1 MIFIVTYIIGDVPEL
16 TEYTIPVECESQDTL
31 TQMLANA
38 IEDKADQHTRYME
51 LCDTEPNMADFRVP
65 QEWLNNPHVKERV
78 AVHEELLGPIKVS
91 NRYLSGLQDVAD
103 VSEIEVI
110 PFEVWLASFE
120 QADAQ
125 EDARR
130 YAAQGGKVN

>member
-1 MIFIVTYIIGDVPEL
+1 MIFIVTYIIGEVPEL

-38 IEDKADQHTRYME
+38 IEDKADQHARYME
-51 LCDTEPNMADFRVP
+51 LCDTEPNMSDFRVP

-78 AVHEELLGPIKVS
+78 AVHGELLGPIKVS

-110 PFEVWLASFE
+110 PFDVWLTRLSRLT
-120 QADAQ
+120 Q
-125 EDARR
+125 EDARATR
-130 YAAQGGKVN
+130 LKEVK